1 MSEGNQFGWCAMSEV
16 NNVVWQNMVRHGK
29 LAVVW
34 LACPTNRTPIRSP
47 VKAAPSAYTVHYR
60 LQLASV
66 CCSVYCPLSLF
77 CFHFKMTVY
86 FAQRYQNHA
95 SLYVLGVICSLRLH
109 KVMYVH
115 SFEQTPKT
123 LSGGSQLVLISHS
136 WVSQPL
142 CEWLK
147 QLIFSKEIHK
157 KLPILSFTNL
167 FSTSTYYYQ

>member
-1 MSEGNQFGWCAMSEV
+1 MTEGNWFGWCAMSEV
-16 NNVVWQNMVRHGK
+16 NNVVWQNMARHSK

-34 LACPTNRTPIRSP
+34 LASPTNRTPIRSP
-47 VKAAPSAYTVHYR
+47 VKAAPSAYTIRYR
-60 LQLASV
+60 LQSASV

-86 FAQRYQNHA
+86 FAQRYGNHV
-95 SLYVLGVICSLRLH
+95 SLYVLGVIYSLLLH
-109 KVMYVH
+109 KVMYIH

-123 LSGGSQLVLISHS
+123 LSAGSQLVLISHS

-147 QLIFSKEIHK
+147 QLISPKEIHK
-157 KLPILSFTNL
+157 KYRTCFV
-167 FSTSTYYYQ
+167 